1 MYLETS
7 IVCPSDI
14 SILSNKIEKT
24 ALSIASQNNKIFVD
38 KNNKDINFNEENVNF
53 KDIIKI
59 IKDNL
64 TSDAF
69 IICSFEDYGVE
80 EARKLKS
87 KLVLGVGEASFITA
101 NLISDNFSI
110 ITTLSSSHESIR
122 NNLKKYGLYEKCVSL
137 QSIEV
142 PVLDLETMSNQNLRK
157 LKNEVYRTI
166 TEESPGSIIITNPAI
181 INIKKKLEDEFK
193 IPIIEGVSATV
204 AFTEMLFKLGFNM
217 NKKMYNNF
225 SSTNYN
231 GYFSQYLKF

>member
-1 MYLETS
+1 MNFQTS
-7 IVCPSDI
+7 IICPSDI

-24 ALSIASQNNKIFVD
+24 ALSIASQNNKVLVD

-59 IKDNL
+59 IKENL

-101 NLISDNFSI
+101 NLISDSFSI

-204 AFTEMLFKLGFNM
+204 AFTEMLFKLGFNT

-225 SSTNYN
+225 RRTNYS

>member
-1 MYLETS
+1 MNFQTS
-7 IVCPSDI
+7 IICPSDI

-24 ALSIASQNNKIFVD
+24 ALSIASQNNKILID

-59 IKDNL
+59 IKENL

-101 NLISDNFSI
+101 NLISDSFSI

-142 PVLDLETMSNQNLRK
+142 PVLDLETISNQNLSK

-225 SSTNYN
+225 SSNDYN

>member
-1 MYLETS
+1 MNFQTS
-7 IVCPSDI
+7 IICPSDI

>member
-1 MYLETS
+1 MNFQTS
-7 IVCPSDI
+7 IICPSDI

-24 ALSIASQNNKIFVD
+24 ALSIASQNNKIIVD

-59 IKDNL
+59 IKENL

-101 NLISDNFSI
+101 NLISDSFSI

-193 IPIIEGVSATV
+193 IPIIEGVTATV

>member
-1 MYLETS
+1 MNFQTS
-7 IVCPSDI
+7 IICPSDI

-24 ALSIASQNNKIFVD
+24 ALSIASQNNKVLVD

-59 IKDNL
+59 IKENL

-101 NLISDNFSI
+101 NLISDSFSI

-193 IPIIEGVSATV
+193 IPIIEGVTATV

-225 SSTNYN
+225 NTNNYN
-231 GYFSQYLKF
+231 GYFAQYLKF

>member
-1 MYLETS
+1 MCFETS

-24 ALSIASQNNKIFVD
+24 ALSIASQNNKILVD

-59 IKDNL
+59 IKENL

-101 NLISDNFSI
+101 NLISDSFSI

-142 PVLDLETMSNQNLRK
+142 PVLDLETMSNQNLCK

-193 IPIIEGVSATV
+193 IPIIEGVTATV